1 MGKRIAM
8 IMLSALLMMPLM
20 AVSFEAEGM
29 IGYRSTTALEFPATS
44 SVRLSFDGFSVMFR
58 GQGASQFDGML
69 SYELET
75 GRTLSNKFI
84 LNTSYIPSE
93 GGWSGLSYLFSQH
106 FRWGFFGLEYGL
118 GLAVGAAYSE
128 YSSLVMWSLS
138 PLLKISGTFYI
149 DPASITLYFTMAEEW
164 ERDWK
169 ALPVFGLRLGWDIDG
184 NSSVFADGYI
194 KWAEYLM
201 DPVAMISGYGLRLGY
216 SYRGMI

>member
-1 MGKRIAM
+1 MGKRIIVFLMAA
-8 IMLSALLMMPLM
+8 MLSFS
-20 AVSFEAEGM
+20 VSAADFSLIGM
-29 IGYRSTTALEFPATS
+29 IGYRETTSLSFPAS
-44 SVRLSFDGFSVMFR
+44 SSIGLSFDGFSFMLR

-118 GLAVGAAYSE
+118 GLAAGAAYSE

-138 PLLKISGTFYI
+138 PLLKLSGTFYI
-149 DPASITLYFTMAEEW
+149 DPASITLYFTMADEW

-201 DPVAMISGYGLRLGY
+201 DPVAMISGYGMRLGY